1 MIRGKPRRTTVP
13 VEADAAREFS
23 EIAKIQGYSVV
34 RLASDSLRLAVE
46 LFRRGI
52 SPSRGLEMFRLVELA
67 LAFDVVPVPLPL
79 LELFAEK
86 WGVCEDGDVAKALR
100 EMGARFGQLASAR
113 LTFPELVQTAAQL
126 FALFPTARLSFTR
139 RGETWR
145 IVFIAPGEKSAKCL
159 ATFAEEAIRQWKC
172 QPKITTEKNVIT
184 AEIECNS

>member
-1 MIRGKPRRTTVP
+1 MEEETPRTTIP
-13 VEADAAREFS
+13 VEGDVAKEASALAKSQRLSLIRFSSDA
-23 EIAKIQGYSVV
+23 
-34 RLASDSLRLAVE
+34 LRLAVE

-113 LTFPELVQTAAQL
+113 FTFPELVQTAAQF

-172 QPKITTEKNVIT
+172 QPKIAVEKNVIT
-184 AEIECNS
+184 AEITCG

>member
-1 MIRGKPRRTTVP
+1 MEEETPRTTIP
-13 VEADAAREFS
+13 VEGDVAKEASALAKSQRLSLIRFS
-23 EIAKIQGYSVV
+23 
-34 RLASDSLRLAVE
+34 SDTLRLAVE

-113 LTFPELVQTAAQL
+113 FTFPELVQTAAQF

-172 QPKITTEKNVIT
+172 QPKIAVEKNVIA
-184 AEIECNS
+184 AEISCG